1 MIRIFPSKVEIVLS
15 YDQNISLK
23 MLLSDDQNIFLK
35 KLSSEDQNTSL
46 KIVQWSEYFPQHN
59 IVWQS
64 EYFLRNNIV
73 RWWEEPKVGERDDCP
88 PGCPL
93 AALKATTLDSRCIL
107 SINIIII
114 LYISISTYNRYFPS
128 IYIAP
133 HISVS
138 INIHKITIICMH
150 MMSFQIPPSFYSN
163 GQLGWRH
170 TFRFFFTKNCLEH
183 CNFLLMQKID
193 AD

>member
-1 MIRIFPSKVEIVLS
+1 MIRIFPSKCYCLMIR
-15 YDQNISLK
+15 ISSSK
-23 MLLSDDQNIFLK
+23 LL
-35 KLSSEDQNTSL
+35 SEDQNTSL
-46 KIVQWSEYFPQHN
+46 KIVQSSEYFPQHN

-64 EYFLRNNIV
+64 EYFPRNNIV

-93 AALKATTLDSRCIL
+93 AALKATTLDGRCIL
-107 SINIIII
+107 SINTIISEYVINIKYFPSI
-114 LYISISTYNRYFPS
+114 LLSVNLHYFSYFISIPIYNRYFPS

-150 MMSFQIPPSFYSN
+150 MSRLP
-163 GQLGWRH
+163 
-170 TFRFFFTKNCLEH
+170 
-183 CNFLLMQKID
+183 KILNN
-193 AD
+193 